1 MALETKIIPVGQLM
15 LDVRNPRHEKVRS
28 QKDAIRALIEVERA
42 KLVVLAKDVLKY
54 GLSPIDR
61 LLVLRSDRNYI
72 VLEGNRRLAV
82 VKILANPSLAEGT
95 SIEGPMKRLAA
106 KGPIPTEADCAIA
119 TSRKSAKHWMELR
132 HGGEADGAGVVP
144 WSTLASNRF
153 GGNPGREAAAAI
165 RFLEQVERAYPKND
179 VMQALVRD
187 VANNKLTTVGR
198 LVLDPNFQQRAG
210 MVTSDGSLT
219 FEFPAAALED
229 FFEQVLTD
237 LATTVGI
244 SSLRKKPERAEYL
257 EGTPQP
263 DPSKRKRTASALT
276 ESRNK
281 KPKPKAK
288 RAKRPSKPPKPFA
301 GLELANLGERIENIL
316 REFQG
321 IDVDLRPNAAA
332 LLTRA
337 ILELSVDQYI
347 AKKSLS
353 TEGKLKKRLQRTLN
367 KVDPTQKD
375 GKFQGIRQGL
385 SDGTSLFAVGT
396 LHGYVH
402 NPHYHPVGSE
412 VRAIAANL
420 TPFLEA
426 LNDDI

>member
-1 MALETKIIPVGQLM
+1 
-15 LDVRNPRHEKVRS
+15 
-28 QKDAIRALIEVERA
+28 
-42 KLVVLAKDVLKY
+42 
-54 GLSPIDR
+54 
-61 LLVLRSDRNYI
+61 
-72 VLEGNRRLAV
+72 

-95 SIEGPMKRLAA
+95 VIEGPMKRLADKA
-106 KGPIPTEADCAIA
+106 SIPTEADCAIA

-144 WSTLASNRF
+144 WNTLASNRF
-153 GGNPGREAAAAI
+153 GGNPGREADAAI
-165 RFLEQVERAYPKND
+165 RFLEQVERAYPKNE
-179 VMQALVRD
+179 VMQSLIRD
-187 VANNKLTTVGR
+187 VANNKLTTLGR
-198 LVLDPNFQQRAG
+198 LVLDSNFQQRAG

-244 SSLRKKPERAEYL
+244 SSLRKKPDRAKYL
-257 EGTPQP
+257 EGTPTP
-263 DPSKRKRTASALT
+263 DAKKRKKTASALA

-281 KPKPKAK
+281 KPKSKSK
-288 RAKRPSKPPKPFA
+288 RTKRPSKPAKPFA
-301 GLELANLGERIENIL
+301 TLDLSSLGERIENIL
-316 REFQG
+316 GEFQG

-337 ILELSVDQYI
+337 ILELSIDQYI
-347 AKKSLS
+347 AEKSLS
-353 TEGKLKKRLQRTLN
+353 TEGKLKKRLQRVLN

-375 GKFQGIRQGL
+375 EKFQGVRQGL

-402 NPHYHPVGSE
+402 NAHFHPVGSE
-412 VRAIAANL
+412 IRAIAANL

-426 LNDDI
+426 LNDDL